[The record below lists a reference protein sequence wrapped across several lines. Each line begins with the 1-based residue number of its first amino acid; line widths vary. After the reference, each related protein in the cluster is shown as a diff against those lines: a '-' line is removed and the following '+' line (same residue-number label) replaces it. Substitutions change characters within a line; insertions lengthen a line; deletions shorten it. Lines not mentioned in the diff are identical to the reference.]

1 VKGGAAPSI
10 PGEYLRQGDEAVL
23 ESAAAQDT
31 GDLPNSDVRKL
42 DTVQGDLEEI
52 VEQVLRGADGEAHWI
67 GAISR

>member
-1 VKGGAAPSI
+1 MKGGAAPSI

-42 DTVQGDLEEI
+42 DTVQGDLEMCFKTSI
-52 VEQVLRGADGEAHWI
+52 LARVLG
-67 GAISR
+67 